1 LHLKIIRIIARL
13 NVGGPARHVVWL
25 TAGLRQKH
33 DTLLVAGT
41 VPHEEDDMGYFAEEN
56 GVVPYFIPEMSRE
69 ISLKDAVTIWKLF
82 RLFRRERPDIV
93 HTHTAKAGTAG
104 RLAGFAYRW
113 LTLSTLVG
121 RPRRCRFVH
130 TYHGHVFHS
139 YYGTLKTRFFLA
151 IEKVLAR
158 IVTDRI
164 IVISPQQFQ
173 EINGLFHVGRSDQFS
188 VVPLGLELGMFDR
201 SGDRRGRLRQELGVA
216 DDEILV
222 GIVGRLTEVKNHRL
236 FLEAAAKLKKTSSV
250 SSSRVRFV
258 VIGDGNLR
266 EALIGHTA
274 ALGLD
279 DDVYFLGLR
288 IDPENFYPGLDIV
301 ALTSFNEGTPLTLIE
316 AMANGRAC
324 IATAVGGVTDLFGQ
338 RRSGGEGSGYRL
350 CERGILVDSGDVDAM
365 CSGFTRLI
373 DDIDLR
379 RDLGARGSLYVRQGF
394 SRDRLLS
401 DIESLYDEL
410 VHAKVRTAAEF
421 SPVKSDSQS
430 SDLLV

>member
-1 LHLKIIRIIARL
+1 LLLKIIRIIARL

-33 DTLLVAGT
+33 DTLLVTGA
-41 VPHEEDDMGYFAEEN
+41 VPPDEDDMSYFAEEHD
-56 GVVPYFIPEMSRE
+56 VVPYFIPEMSRE
-69 ISLKDAVTIWKLF
+69 ISLKDAVIIWKLF

-113 LTLSTLVG
+113 LTLSTLIG

-139 YYGTLKTRFFLA
+139 YYGRLRTRLFLA

-173 EINGLFHVGRSDQFS
+173 EINGLFHVGRSEQFS
-188 VVPLGLELGMFDR
+188 VVPLGLDLGMFDH

-216 DDEILV
+216 DDDILV
-222 GIVGRLTEVKNHRL
+222 GIIGRLTEVKNHRL
-236 FLEAAAKLKKTSSV
+236 FLEAAVKLKKTRGAG
-250 SSSRVRFV
+250 SSRVRFV

-266 EALIGHTA
+266 EALVGHATT
-274 ALGLD
+274 LGLD

-288 IDPENFYPGLDIV
+288 TDPENFYPGLDIV
-301 ALTSFNEGTPLTLIE
+301 ALTSLNEGTPLTLIE

-338 RRSGGEGSGYRL
+338 RRSGSGEPGYRV
-350 CERGILVDSGDVDAM
+350 CERGILVDSGDANAM
-365 CSGFTRLI
+365 SNGFALLI
-373 DDIDLR
+373 DDINLR
-379 RDLGARGSLYVRQGF
+379 RDLGARGSLYVQHSF

-401 DIESLYDEL
+401 DIESLYDQL
-410 VHAKVRTAAEF
+410 VHTKVRSAAEF

-430 SDLLV
+430 TDFLV

>member
-33 DTLLVAGT
+33 ETLLVTGA
-41 VPHEEDDMGYFAEEN
+41 VPPEEGDMGYFAEEHD
-56 GVVPYFIPEMSRE
+56 VVPYFIPEMSRE

-113 LTLSTLVG
+113 LTLSTLIG

-139 YYGTLKTRFFLA
+139 YYGKLRTRLFLA

-188 VVPLGLELGMFDR
+188 VVPLGLDLGMFDR
-201 SGDRRGRLRQELGVA
+201 SGDRRARLRQELGV
-216 DDEILV
+216 DDDDILV

-236 FLEAAAKLKKTSSV
+236 FLEAAAKLKNTRGA

-279 DDVYFLGLR
+279 DDVYFLGMR
-288 IDPENFYPGLDIV
+288 TDPENFYPGLDIV
-301 ALTSFNEGTPLTLIE
+301 ALTSLNEGTPLTLIE

-338 RRSGGEGSGYRL
+338 RRSGSEDPGYRL
-350 CERGILVDSGDVDAM
+350 CERGILVDSGDADAM
-365 CSGFTRLI
+365 SSGFALLI

-379 RDLGARGSLYVRQGF
+379 RDLGARGSLYVQHGF
-394 SRDRLLS
+394 SRDRLLG
-401 DIESLYDEL
+401 DIESLYDQL
-410 VHAKVRTAAEF
+410 VHANVRAAAEF
-421 SPVKSDSQS
+421 SPAKSDSQG